1 MADQPERNL
10 HLSIV
15 SGTYNRLDH
24 LKRMVDSV
32 RGSVLDLNYEIILVD
47 GGSTDGT
54 IEWCK
59 EQDDIVLIE
68 QGELR
73 GAIPAFNE
81 GAYAAQGE
89 CVALLNDD
97 IEVSGNTLRKA
108 YMYLKNHP
116 HVGQVALEN
125 DVRGTADKYRRSIS
139 KAYGYVY
146 GQCSVTRRWLGD
158 LVGWWGDEGM
168 RTYGGDTRFS
178 LALWELGYKTVPV
191 DGCEIIDHV
200 ADDELRKINNE
211 EHRGPGKG
219 HPDTD
224 RFQEV
229 WRGRLP
235 KPEEW
240 IGASLHPVL
249 SKAGEG
255 MLRTMRF
262 KGMMDPSHDPRTA
275 LIEAFGEFGPTR
287 QISNQ
292 GSMAKVGGRDRFQRF
307 VYREIRNWEPDLVL
321 FQAQRDNNVTP
332 QTVYRIRRDM
342 PNTFLVNW
350 DGDTHY
356 PLTSFHKEIA
366 EAVHLQLVVSPTLFE
381 WYMKHRVYNIGYWP
395 IGIENEYIETA
406 FRDPNQYDVLFL
418 GSLYG
423 EGVFPEAEMRRDAVK
438 ALHGSDLRFGVFGAG
453 WQKVGISTR
462 RTLERHRDNA
472 EMYCRSKMALSISQ
486 ASDLWG
492 YTSDRL
498 YNITATGCPALVQR
512 FAGME
517 EHGYVDGETCIAWD
531 TIPEMLDK
539 ARYYKKNYKEREE
552 IGRKGRE
559 MTLERHTWPKRLKGF
574 FAMLEEL
581 TWALD

>member
-1 MADQPERNL
+1 MADQPQHDL
-10 HLSIV
+10 QLSVV
-15 SGTYNRLDH
+15 SGTYNRIDH
-24 LKRMVDSV
+24 LKRMVESV
-32 RGSVLDLNYEIILVD
+32 RQSVLDLTYEIILVD
-47 GGSTDGT
+47 GGSEDGT

-59 EQDDIVLIE
+59 EQDDVVLIE
-68 QGELR
+68 QGELL

-81 GAYAAQGE
+81 GACAACGE
-89 CVALLNDD
+89 VVAFLNDD
-97 IEVSGNTLRKA
+97 IEVYEDTLHRA
-108 YMYLKNHP
+108 YDYLQRNP

-125 DVRGTADKYRRSIS
+125 DVRGTADKFRRPVS

-146 GQCSVTRRWLGD
+146 GQCSVTPKWLGD

-191 DGCEIIDHV
+191 EGCKIIDHV
-200 ADDELRKINNE
+200 VEDELREVNNA

-235 KPEEW
+235 YPNEW
-240 IGASLHPVL
+240 IEATIHPVL
-249 SKAGEG
+249 EKAKNRT
-255 MLRTMRF
+255 LRTLRF
-262 KGMMDPSHDPRTA
+262 KGMMDPNHTPRTA
-275 LIEAFGEFGPTR
+275 LVEAFGEFGPTKQVNTPATLGR
-287 QISNQ
+287 
-292 GSMAKVGGRDRFQRF
+292 VGGRNQFQQF
-307 VYREIRNWEPDLVL
+307 VFQTIKEWQPDLVL

-332 QTVYRIRRDM
+332 ETVHRIRRQM

-356 PLTSFHKEIA
+356 PMTKFHSRIA
-366 EAVHLQLVVSPTLFE
+366 KAVHLQLTISPDLFS
-381 WYMKHRVYNIGYWP
+381 WYTNRGVYNIGYWP
-395 IGIENEYIETA
+395 IGIENQYIENCS
-406 FRDPNQYDVLFL
+406 RDPNQYDVLFL

-423 EGVFPEAEMRRDAVK
+423 EGVFPEAEMRRDAVI
-438 ALHGSDLRFGVFGAG
+438 ALHHSDLVFEVFGAG
-453 WQKVGISTR
+453 WQKVGINTK
-462 RTLERHRDNA
+462 RTLEEHTHNA
-472 EMYCRSKMALSISQ
+472 QLYCRSKMSLSISQ

-492 YTSDRL
+492 YSSDRL

-512 FAGME
+512 FKGME
-517 EHGYVDGETCIAWD
+517 EHGYIDGETCVAWD

-539 ARYYKKNYKEREE
+539 AKYYLKHRKEREE
-552 IGRKGRE
+552 IGRRGRE
-559 MTLERHTWPKRLKGF
+559 MTLKRHTWPKRLEGF